1 MRNVEKNQVEK
12 NSASTF
18 RYKQVI
24 ILRSDLKM
32 SCGKAAAQACHASLT
47 ASEEA
52 RRRRPSWWKAWM
64 REGQRKI
71 VLRVDSEEE
80 LLEKETEAKES
91 GIPSALISDMG
102 LTELPP
108 GTITALGIGPAPE
121 RLIDKITG
129 NLPLY

>member
-1 MRNVEKNQVEK
+1 M
-12 NSASTF
+12 F

-24 ILRSDLKM
+24 LLRSDLKM
-32 SCGKAAAQACHASLT
+32 SCGKAAAQACHASLM

-52 RRRRPSWWKAWM
+52 RRRRPSWWRAWM
-64 REGQRKI
+64 NEGQRKI
-71 VLRVDSEEE
+71 VLRVDSEDD
-80 LLEKETEAKES
+80 LLEKERESEEA
-91 GIPSALISDMG
+91 GIPFALISDMG

-121 RLIDKITG
+121 RMIDKITG

>member
-1 MRNVEKNQVEK
+1 MESIGKQPIGK
-12 NSASTF
+12 GSTPMF

-24 ILRSDLKM
+24 VLRSDLKM
-32 SCGKAAAQACHASLT
+32 SCGKAAAQACHASIT

-52 RRRRPSWWKAWM
+52 RKAHPSWWRAWM
-64 REGQRKI
+64 KEGQRKI
-71 VLRVDSEEE
+71 VLRVDSEDE
-80 LLEKETEAKES
+80 LLEKEREAKEA

-121 RLIDKITG
+121 WVIDKITG
-129 NLPLY
+129 SLPLY